1 MTIMRARKVARKR
14 RAMSPDYLQVAL
26 QSALEKVRGICSYH
40 WRKKFCQRGHPSVYI
55 VIQLG
60 HLLNNAAGAEAA
72 MHVLKHELEE
82 FVTSWT
88 IIVTFT
94 QEHFFAL
101 AMNEFQ
107 PPQLSNE
114 ERCD

>member
-1 MTIMRARKVARKR
+1 
-14 RAMSPDYLQVAL
+14 
-26 QSALEKVRGICSYH
+26 
-40 WRKKFCQRGHPSVYI
+40 

-60 HLLNNAAGAEAA
+60 HLFDYAAAAEAA

-94 QEHFFAL
+94 QAHFLSL
-101 AMNEFQ
+101 ARNEFL
-107 PPQLSNE
+107 PPQLPNE

>member
-1 MTIMRARKVARKR
+1 MTLMRARKVARKR

-26 QSALEKVRGICSYH
+26 QSALEKVRGICAYH

-60 HLLNNAAGAEAA
+60 HLFDNAAGADAA

-82 FVTSWT
+82 CVTSWT

-101 AMNEFQ
+101 ARNEFQ

>member
-1 MTIMRARKVARKR
+1 MTLMRARKVARKR
-14 RAMSPDYLQVAL
+14 RSMSPDYLQVAL
-26 QSALEKVRGICSYH
+26 QSALEKVRGICGYH

-60 HLLNNAAGAEAA
+60 HLFDNAAAAEAA

-94 QEHFFAL
+94 QEHFCAL
-101 AMNEFQ
+101 ATNEFQ